1 MSAEGRM
8 EALTNSV
15 EEEEESGP
23 LNINKLIG
31 GNITAKDIKLLQM
44 ASLHTV
50 DSVANATRKFLLA
63 IPGLGGSKVDQIIAA
78 ATKLVPIGFL
88 SARTFHQMRAD
99 VVMLTT
105 GSKELDKLLGGGIE
119 TGSITEI
126 FGEFRCGKTQICHT
140 LAVTCQ
146 LPISQKG
153 GEGKCLYIDT
163 ESTFRPE
170 RLAAIAQRFGLN
182 ETGVLD
188 NVACARA
195 YNTDQQ
201 TKLIQMAA
209 GMLFDTRYSL
219 VIVDSIMALY
229 RSDYTGRGEL
239 AARQNHLGLCVR
251 LLQRLADE
259 FGVAVVITNQV
270 TAVLDGGGG
279 MFVADAKKPVGG
291 HILAHAST
299 TRLYLRKGKGDTRIC
314 KVYDSPCLPES
325 EGMFAILPDGIGDA
339 KDGN

>member
-1 MSAEGRM
+1 MD
-8 EALTNSV
+8 ALTNSV
-15 EEEEESGP
+15 EEEENGP
-23 LNINKLIG
+23 LNVTKLIG
-31 GNITAKDIKLLQM
+31 GSITAKDIKLLQQ

-50 DSVANATRKFLLA
+50 DAVANATRKHLLA
-63 IPGLGGSKVDQIIAA
+63 IPGLGGSKVDQIISEAS
-78 ATKLVPIGFL
+78 KMVPLGFL

-163 ESTFRPE
+163 ESTFRTE
-170 RLAAIAQRFGLN
+170 RLSAIAQRFKLN
-182 ETGVLD
+182 ESEVLD
-188 NVACARA
+188 NVSCARA
-195 YNTDQQ
+195 YNSDQQ
-201 TKLIQMAA
+201 TKLLQMAA
-209 GMLFDTRYSL
+209 GMLFETRYAA
-219 VIVDSIMALY
+219 VIVDSVMALY
-229 RSDYTGRGEL
+229 RSDYIGRGEL
-239 AARQNHLGLCVR
+239 AARQNHLGLCMR
-251 LLQRLADE
+251 QLQRLADE

-270 TAVLDGGGG
+270 TAQLDGGGG

-299 TRLYLRKGKGDTRIC
+299 TRLYLRKGKGETRIC
-314 KVYDSPCLPES
+314 KIYDSPCLPES
-325 EGMFAILPDGIGDA
+325 EAMFAILPDGIGDA
-339 KDGN
+339 KEGH

>member
-1 MSAEGRM
+1 MD
-8 EALTNSV
+8 ALTNSV
-15 EEEEESGP
+15 ESEESGP

-31 GNITAKDIKLLQM
+31 GNITAKDISVLQS

-50 DSVANATRKFLLA
+50 DAVANSTRKYLLA
-63 IPGLGGSKVDQIIAA
+63 IPGLGGSKVDQILSA

-88 SARTFHQMRAD
+88 SARTFQQLRAD

-105 GSKELDKLLGGGIE
+105 GSKALDKLLGGGIE

-163 ESTFRPE
+163 ENTFRPE
-170 RLAAIAQRFGLN
+170 RISTIAQRYGLN
-182 ETGVLD
+182 VTGVLD
-188 NVACARA
+188 NVACSRA

-201 TKLIQMAA
+201 TTLLQMAA
-209 GMLFDTRYSL
+209 GLLFDTRFAL
-219 VIVDSIMALY
+219 VIVDSVMALY

-239 AARQNHLGLCVR
+239 APRQSHLGLCMR
-251 LLQRLADE
+251 QLQRLADE

-270 TAVLDGGGG
+270 TAVLDNGANMYGGE
-279 MFVADAKKPVGG
+279 AKRPVGG
-291 HILAHAST
+291 NIIAHAST
-299 TRLYLRKGKGDTRIC
+299 TRLYLRKGKGETRIC
-314 KVYDSPCLPES
+314 KIYDSPCLPES
-325 EGMFAILPDGIGDA
+325 EAMFAILPDGIGDA
-339 KDGN
+339 KEGN